1 MDEEIPNNWFST
13 SNPFEQECYFE
24 EDKMSKYAD
33 MLLMLWAAFLER
45 LASLCNDETISKR
58 ILTTAH
64 NLASS
69 VAFYQGATDIHIRN
83 PVVGFANFRDSLK
96 HLVKSS
102 LAWNKREEDTLPPLR
117 YDLINQIMVAAKPHL
132 KHSGLEIND
141 GMYELSK
148 HHAIS
153 MIDYDKNST
162 WPYSEPLIVAKNT
175 VKHPHDI
182 ALQDFNKIP
191 EIFYFG
197 QTIRLP
203 LVVGVIKNCKKE
215 WLEDCAKEDSI
226 HLEVA
231 KAQLF
236 AEYIKEVQPGIIE
249 SIEINQWPDWAIQ
262 LLPIIPEYNTGE
274 IPDSFFDYDYEGD
287 YESDIDEFY
296 DRLDEE
302 FEP

>member
-1 MDEEIPNNWFST
+1 MPNNWFYT

-45 LASLCNDETISKR
+45 LATYCNDIEISKR
-58 ILTTAH
+58 ILATAH
-64 NLASS
+64 DLASS
-69 VAFYQGATDIHIRN
+69 VAFYQGATDIHMRN

-102 LAWNKREEDTLPPLR
+102 LAWNKREEDTLPPLK
-117 YDLINQIMVAAKPHL
+117 YDLINQIMVTAKPHL
-132 KHSGLEIND
+132 KDNGLEIND

-148 HHAIS
+148 QQAES

-162 WPYSEPLIVAKNT
+162 WPYHEPLIRAKNPL
-175 VKHPHDI
+175 KQPHDI

-191 EIFYFG
+191 EIFFFG

-203 LVVGVIKNCKKE
+203 LVVGVVRNCKKE
-215 WLEDCAKEDSI
+215 WLDDSRREESI
-226 HLEVA
+226 HLEAA
-231 KAQLF
+231 KARLF
-236 AEYIKEVQPGIIE
+236 AEYIVEVQPGIIE

-262 LLPIIPEYNTGE
+262 LLPIIPEYSTGE
-274 IPDSFFDYDYEGD
+274 IPDSFFDYDYEND
-287 YESDIDEFY
+287 YEYDIDEFY
-296 DRLDEE
+296 ERLDEE